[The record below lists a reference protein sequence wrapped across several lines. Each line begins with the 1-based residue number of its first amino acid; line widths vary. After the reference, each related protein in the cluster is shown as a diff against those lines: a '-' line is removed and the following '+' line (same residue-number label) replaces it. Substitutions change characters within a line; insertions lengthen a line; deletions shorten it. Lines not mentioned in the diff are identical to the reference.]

1 MKKKMKKILA
11 GVLALSL
18 IVGIGGIA
26 QAKNYNFSRVLPK
39 LQNWG
44 DVAKGVKSTSKKASI
59 NFSVIASDY
68 KINVGHLKGNTQV
81 SAKAYNLKKNDRRYF
96 TVDSSAEKKTIKA
109 GAQTSNWTIHG
120 VEVSGKWNPD
130 YK

>member
-1 MKKKMKKILA
+1 MKKILA

-44 DVAKGVKSTSKKASI
+44 DVAKGVKRTSKKASI

-68 KINVGHLKGNTQV
+68 KINVGHWKGNTQV
-81 SAKAYNLKKNDRRYF
+81 SAKAYNLKKMTEVILLLILVRKKRRLKQ
-96 TVDSSAEKKTIKA
+96 EHKRLI
-109 GAQTSNWTIHG
+109 GQ
-120 VEVSGKWNPD
+120 
-130 YK
+130 